1 MRQLRSVHIVERN
14 FEPINRRNYRMS
26 KVWNTLIDIQHLLE
40 DNFNATGMEV
50 FEPGMDRFNQPGW
63 VNRVWTSELYRRAH
77 VDVVDARET
86 KGLWMMHCCI
96 FPHIHNPAPI
106 YGFDVIAGKNKIT
119 GCFHDYS
126 KAGDDNH
133 PMMEWF
139 ADEVA
144 KLEWRRERALPEWAT
159 NIFSKSMVAAG
170 NVSDE
175 AELEQITNLA
185 RTTVTHYLSTVAE
198 TNNTAIDTTSAQNYY
213 AQNQKC
219 NPHTP
224 RVMVSLGLSEEDVT
238 HFIQEC
244 LFPEI
249 LKAKE

>member
-1 MRQLRSVHIVERN
+1 MQE
-14 FEPINRRNYRMS
+14 S
-26 KVWNTLIDIQHLLE
+26 KVWDTLIEIQTLLE
-40 DNFNATGMEV
+40 ASFEKTGVEV

-63 VNRVWTSELYRRAH
+63 VNRVWTGDRYRRAH
-77 VDVVDARET
+77 IDVVDARDS

-126 KAGDDNH
+126 KAGDPEH

-139 ADEVA
+139 ADEVN
-144 KLEWRRERALPEWAT
+144 KLDWNRTRKLPDWAER
-159 NIFSKSMVAAG
+159 IFSPSMVAAG
-170 NVSDE
+170 NVQDE
-175 AELEQITNLA
+175 EELEQIFAMA
-185 RTTVTHYLSTVAE
+185 RTTLQHYLESVSE
-198 TNNTAIDTTSAQNYY
+198 TNNTANNTTEAQNYY
-213 AQNQKC
+213 CENQKQ

-224 RVMVSLGLSEEDVT
+224 RVMVSLGLSEEDVQ

-249 LKAKE
+249 R